1 MGLITKCVLIDVL
14 LSVFVPF
21 SISAQSVMAG
31 SHQKSYAFRLKPH
44 EDLKQGI
51 LRFAADHK
59 IKAGCIVTTVGS
71 LEQCNLRF
79 ANQPKGTELSGHF
92 EIVSLVG
99 TFSETYGHMHLL
111 VSDSTGRT
119 IGGHL
124 LDGNKVFT
132 TAEIVILELT
142 ELEFGRI
149 KDDTYGYE
157 ELTVKPRNN

>member
-1 MGLITKCVLIDVL
+1 MKLITKCVSIAIPILI
-14 LSVFVPF
+14 FVTI
-21 SISAQSVMAG
+21 SISAQSVMP
-31 SHQKSYAFRLKPH
+31 SSKQKSYAFRLKPH

-51 LRFAADHK
+51 LNFAADHK
-59 IKAGCIVTTVGS
+59 MKAGCIVTAVGS
-71 LEQCNLRF
+71 LEQYNLRF
-79 ANQPKGTELSGHF
+79 ANQPKGTALSGHF

-99 TFSETYGHMHLL
+99 TFSETYGHLHLS

-124 LDGNKVFT
+124 LDGNNVYT

-149 KDDTYGYE
+149 KDYTYGYE
-157 ELTVKPRNN
+157 ELMIKARNK